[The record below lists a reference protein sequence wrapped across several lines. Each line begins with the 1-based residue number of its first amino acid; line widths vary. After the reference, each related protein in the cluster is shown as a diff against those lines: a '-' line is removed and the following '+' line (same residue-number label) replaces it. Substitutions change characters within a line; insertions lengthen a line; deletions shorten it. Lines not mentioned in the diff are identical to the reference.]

1 VKFLLENGAIV
12 NTRNEYG
19 YTALLLAAST
29 PIHELEEE
37 TQKMNEGKTDAEQ
50 KFMSPIEINDTIC
63 QLLLAQNPDVNL
75 ADNNG
80 QTPLM
85 FVSFLLWK

>member
-1 VKFLLENGAIV
+1 
-12 NTRNEYG
+12 
-19 YTALLLAAST
+19 
-29 PIHELEEE
+29 
-37 TQKMNEGKTDAEQ
+37 
-50 KFMSPIEINDTIC
+50 MSPIEINDTVC

-85 FVSFLLWK
+85 FVSFLLWKK